1 MKSRT
6 RAYYFLA
13 LRCFLVILVSVVLCA
28 CAYCPD
34 CDRIHDEQE
43 HTGLLNLLSA
53 IIMYGG
59 ITAGVIANLWER
71 RK

>member
-1 MKSRT
+1 MK
-6 RAYYFLA
+6 
-13 LRCFLVILVSVVLCA
+13 ILLLILISVMLCA

-43 HTGLLNLLSA
+43 QTGLLNLLFA

-59 ITAGVIANLWER
+59 IAAGVIVNLWEKR